1 MMNSRHSMHL
11 LLFLFPLLL
20 LLLTHPC
27 HSSTTILVNGVS
39 SWSNPSIFLGDSII
53 FKHKYGYNLYIF
65 QSLRAF
71 DLCNLTQATLLTN
84 PTSHSYSW
92 HTSRPGFFYFA
103 FSNGSSSQ
111 QHCYCSQKLASTHFP
126 PTEAPTP
133 SIPEPISGGGVVA
146 SSPAF
151 PWPFKPREKRAA
163 VWAPAPEPVS
173 SGGGGGVYG
182 RASSPMR
189 VPKLLPGINGGET
202 PFINSNPAVP
212 LPTGEVDSATIRP
225 QSTSATSGCHQQL
238 LMQMRRKGSV
248 GADNMVGVC
257 GVILLI
263 WLWK

>member
-111 QHCYCSQKLASTHFP
+111 QHCYCSQKLAVKVSP
-126 PTEAPTP
+126 QAPTP

-173 SGGGGGVYG
+173 SGGGGG
-182 RASSPMR
+182 
-189 VPKLLPGINGGET
+189 GINGGET

-225 QSTSATSGCHQQL
+225 QSTSATSGCHQQVFINHSTST
-238 LMQMRRKGSV
+238 SV
-248 GADNMVGVC
+248 FH
-257 GVILLI
+257 
-263 WLWK
+263 